1 MTEIKTKEFK
11 LNIDSASYRKKPI
24 GKDIASISKRLS
36 SCTVMAP
43 PAHIA
48 DLVGNQGKSMLPA
61 IMNGGRKNENFV
73 EQSVYAIDFDNDTYK
88 VDADGNKVKDENGRF
103 IKVKAEGEK
112 YNSLAEI
119 LENNFIKEHGNF
131 VYKTFSHTDEWERFR
146 VVFFLNKP
154 LKNTNEV
161 ALFYQYLASK
171 LPNIDPATKDP
182 ARLFYGGTEAIEIDF
197 SNVVDTGAVLN
208 EVQSNPQDA
217 FSFTVKPKQKQQR
230 NITPQ
235 RPPENFDD
243 LVQRYIEVD
252 ADNLESPENWVSV
265 LYSLMNSY
273 YTGELTQGQCEK
285 YCGMVAMG
293 NTQWAYKN
301 VERFQQGIER
311 GETPDTNWT
320 FVKKVNA
327 VLGKANEVS
336 LKFNSLEELKQR
348 LRVAGD
354 EWRTNNEKVN
364 EKTGEVKTT
373 PVSSRA
379 VADIMLKHCK
389 CVLIDEDDPELSP
402 LAIYDPS
409 EGIYKKGDRFIF
421 NLAMYVERNLV
432 ESQCKQVKHFLTND
446 DRTQEVDRTLD
457 SNLVVCN
464 NGVYNRKQKKLLP
477 FSSDWIF
484 INKISTNYVE
494 QVQKPIYED
503 WDFTQWIKDIAGG
516 QQDKELLL
524 YQMFYS
530 AINANYV
537 SEVAFFLYSR
547 EGRTGKGTLQELLR
561 NLVGNRNTSNLK
573 IKEFEKDFKIST
585 IYGKSLILGDDNNPK
600 DYNESSE
607 NFKSVVTGDGI
618 LLNGKFEKPFNSK
631 LTPTVIQSMNGLPRF
646 ADTTDGFTRRLR
658 IIEFTR
664 SYKGSANNR
673 NVKEKYVKDHRLHEY
688 ILSTVIDMDVY
699 DVVDT
704 EESQRFVNDL
714 VLDNNPVAAFYED
727 VFTTLRSERLPT
739 KFLFMY
745 FQVWCISENNS
756 TKIKQRNFTKQLREI
771 VEPKGWEY
779 GQRGMQPLDYWK
791 PIDIEA
797 YDELRSSS
805 GSYAGHFDATSERN
819 RQQPLLFKE
828 IM

>member
-1 MTEIKTKEFK
+1 MAEVLTKDYKVYIDRISFKQKPSNKDAGLISNRISQSIKRATPQEIAE
-11 LNIDSASYRKKPI
+11 
-24 GKDIASISKRLS
+24 
-36 SCTVMAP
+36 
-43 PAHIA
+43 
-48 DLVGNQGKSMLPA
+48 LVGNQGKSILTAVME
-61 IMNGGRKNENFV
+61 GGRGNKNFV
-73 EQSVYAIDFDNDTYK
+73 EQSVYAIDFDNDTFLL
-88 VDADGNKVKDENGRF
+88 DDEGQRVKDEKGKF
-103 IKVKAEGEK
+103 IKVKTEGEN
-112 YNSLAEI
+112 YSSLSGI
-119 LENNFIKEHGNF
+119 LEHEFVKNNASFA
-131 VYKTFSHTDEWERFR
+131 YKTFSYKEDWEKFR
-146 VVFFLNKP
+146 VVFFFNRLIRDKSE
-154 LKNTNEV
+154 LAGLHK
-161 ALFYQYLASK
+161 YLSSIF
-171 LPNIDPATKDP
+171 PNIDPSTKDP
-182 ARLFYGGTEAIEIDF
+182 ARLFYGGTEAIEINY
-197 SNVVDTGAVLN
+197 SNVLN
-208 EVQSNPQDA
+208 IDAIDLVEDRPFTMTLSPREVSPQVIP
-217 FSFTVKPKQKQQR
+217 T
-230 NITPQ
+230 
-235 RPPENFDD
+235 NFDEM
-243 LVQRYIEVD
+243 VEQYIELD
-252 ADNLESPENWVSV
+252 SDNLVTEENWVSV
-265 LYSLMNSY
+265 LYSLINSV
-273 YTGELTQGQCEK
+273 YTGELSQEQAEK
-285 YCGMVAMG
+285 YCGKLAMG
-293 NTQWAYKN
+293 DSEWAYKN
-301 VERFQQGIER
+301 INRFRYELERKFIPESK
-311 GETPDTNWT
+311 WT
-320 FVKKVNA
+320 FVNKVNA
-327 VLGKANEVS
+327 VVGKTDEVS
-336 LKFNSLEELKQR
+336 IEFNSLEELKQR

-354 EWRTNNEKVN
+354 EWRTKNEKVN
-364 EKTGEVKTT
+364 EKTGEVKTI

-421 NLAMYVERNLV
+421 NLAMHIERNLI

-464 NGVYNRKQKKLLP
+464 NGVYDRKQKELLP

-494 QVQKPIYED
+494 QAQKPIYED
-503 WDFTQWIKDIAGG
+503 WDFTQWIKDISGG

-745 FQVWCISENNS
+745 FQVWCISENNP
-756 TKIKQRNFTKQLREI
+756 TKIKQRNFTKQLKEI
-771 VEPKGWEY
+771 VELKGWEY
-779 GQRGMQPLDYWK
+779 SQRGMRPLEYWK

-805 GSYAGHFDATSERN
+805 GSYAGHFDAPSERN
-819 RQQPLLFKE
+819 RQQPLFSKDG
-828 IM
+828 